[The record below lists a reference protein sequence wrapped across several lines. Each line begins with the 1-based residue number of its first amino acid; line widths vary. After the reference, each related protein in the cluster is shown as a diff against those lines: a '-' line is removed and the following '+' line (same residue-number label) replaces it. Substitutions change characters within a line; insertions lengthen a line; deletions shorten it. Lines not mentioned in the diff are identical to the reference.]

1 MCSISTYPYYIH
13 ILWPFDQLQES
24 TNISPYEALFGR
36 IANLPIDFN
45 QQYNYSPEDEL
56 TKFYNAESPDK
67 ENEKKRRDEQL
78 KAISDNIAKAQEQ
91 QKRQYDRRY
100 AVAGTYSTGILV
112 LKKDLTRKKRK
123 GGKLDEKWEGPFQ
136 IIANLGKGMYRL
148 EEVRNKKI
156 LQRVCGMH
164 MKPYRVG
171 DQQLDDQQL
180 NDPQLDDAQLDDP
193 QLDDQQLN
201 DPQLDDA
208 QLDDLQLDDQ
218 QLNDPPLDDPQ
229 LDDQQLD
236 DPQLDDQQL
245 DDQQLNDPQ
254 LDDPQLDDQQL
265 DDQQLNDPQLDEAQL
280 DDQQLDDQQLNDPQL
295 DDPQLD
301 DQQLN
306 DPQLDDAQLDDPQLD
321 DLQPAFLEG
330 QINNCC
336 VHASAHTVNVY
347 SSICAESDHTVGF
360 LSSSLACDGGY
371 FPEFAPGSVLP
382 SPVLVTKRE
391 GVPTGIGK
399 RT

>member
-1 MCSISTYPYYIH
+1 MCSISTYPYHIH

-180 NDPQLDDAQLDDP
+180 NDLQLDDAQLDDP

-208 QLDDLQLDDQ
+208 QLDDPQLDDQ
-218 QLNDPPLDDPQ
+218 QLNDPPLDDPP

-236 DPQLDDQQL
+236 DPQLDDQ
-245 DDQQLNDPQ
+245 
-254 LDDPQLDDQQL
+254 
-265 DDQQLNDPQLDEAQL
+265 QL

-306 DPQLDDAQLDDPQLD
+306 NPQLDDAQLDDPQLD

-382 SPVLVTKRE
+382 SPVLVIKRE